1 MRSMPNMLISSP
13 SSNKETKQVLNY
25 LLKKPM
31 PSYLRLSKNEETIT
45 NNKKTSFNFLKPGK
59 WVKLKVGKNKK
70 KKQLCSPETLYLH

>member
-1 MRSMPNMLISSP
+1 
-13 SSNKETKQVLNY
+13 
-25 LLKKPM
+25 M

-70 KKQLCSPETLYLH
+70 SNCAHRKHFICIKLFSKKI